1 MSPLAQLAELFI
13 NSSTPQREA
22 GLGQQRS
29 TAIQTVILWLVQALV
44 LTASLV
50 GGQTFEYMLPIL
62 IWVNVVPISA
72 LLLLR
77 RTGNARLATSVAGV
91 GCLLSTTAL
100 AFVTGGLRS
109 PWLPIFVIFPA
120 QAFVLAGVRGVLL
133 IAVLTSLM
141 IGFLIGA
148 ESIGIL
154 PVVGDTSLTSPYLH
168 FLGILYPL
176 TLLTINTMN
185 NEARRA
191 NTLRTLERSIEEA
204 RQQARALAE
213 SRTQMAELAEKAE
226 ASSHSKS
233 LFLAMMSH
241 ELRTP
246 MTGVLGMVDLL
257 ELTPLNPD
265 QRELLEGV
273 RSSAGSL
280 LNIVN
285 DVLDFSK
292 IEADKLQLQP
302 APFETERLVKDMV
315 TLFSGPA
322 KMRGLSLES
331 HLEGRVS
338 PRVEGDSLRLRQV
351 LGNLLSNALK
361 FTEKGGVVLRTWTA
375 PGEEGWEQLWFSV
388 QDTGTGMTPDQLS
401 AIFEPFVQASGQV
414 ERRFGGT
421 GLGLTICRKLVQAM
435 GGEIT
440 VESRPLGGSIF
451 TFWVRVR
458 TLEEPELSLA
468 EQSISK
474 REPLVPPPPEKPV
487 SRRILVVEDNL
498 VNQRLLQRMLERQ
511 GHHVKLVDNGLQ
523 AIGTVQSQPFDVVL
537 MDVQM
542 PVLNG
547 LEATRQIRLLGG
559 ALEHLPIYALSADA
573 REPEKQQA
581 REAGMNGYLTK
592 PFQWDQIFAVLAS
605 LEHADASTP
614 MPSASSSP

>member
-1 MSPLAQLAELFI
+1 MSPLAQLAELFV
-13 NSSTPQREA
+13 NRSASQREA

-50 GGQTFEYMLPIL
+50 GGQTFDYMLPIL
-62 IWVNVVPISA
+62 IWVNLVPISA
-72 LLLLR
+72 LLLLK
-77 RTGNARLATSVAGV
+77 RTGRAWLATSVAGV

-133 IAVLTSLM
+133 IAVLTSMM

-154 PVVGDTSLTSPYLH
+154 PVVGDMSLTSPYLH

-191 NTLRTLERSIEEA
+191 NALRTLERSIEEA

-257 ELTPLNPD
+257 ELTPLNRE

-375 PGEEGWEQLWFSV
+375 PQDEGWEQLWFSV
-388 QDTGTGMTPDQLS
+388 QDTGTGMTPEQLS

-435 GGEIT
+435 GGEIM

-474 REPLVPPPPEKPV
+474 REPVAPPEKPV
-487 SRRILVVEDNL
+487 SRRILVVEDNV

-511 GHHVKLVDNGLQ
+511 GHHVKLVENGHQ
-523 AIGTVQSQPFDVVL
+523 AILAVQAQPFDVVL

-547 LEATRQIRLLGG
+547 LEATRQIRLLGE
-559 ALEHLPIYALSADA
+559 AMEHLPIYALSADA
-573 REPEKQQA
+573 REPEKQLA

-592 PFQWDQIFAVLAS
+592 PFQWDQIFAVLAA
-605 LEHADASTP
+605 LDQAEASTP
-614 MPSASSSP
+614 VPSVVSSS